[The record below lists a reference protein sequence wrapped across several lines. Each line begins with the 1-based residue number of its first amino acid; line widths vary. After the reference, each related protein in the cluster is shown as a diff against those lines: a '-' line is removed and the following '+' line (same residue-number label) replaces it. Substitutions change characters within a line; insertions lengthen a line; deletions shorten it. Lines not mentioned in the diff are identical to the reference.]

1 MTSAI
6 TTTRASATDTARVL
20 STVLLPTLAGGVI
33 KRRPL
38 LMGLAGR
45 LGADERAVREIAR
58 LADRYGEGPVLLR
71 VPGNREVAVVLSPDH
86 VGAVLD
92 ATPDPFTPASTDK
105 VGALKHFQPH
115 AVLITRDE
123 SLRAKRRAANER
135 ALETDRPL
143 HHLAEPIH
151 RIITE
156 EAATLTRR
164 TLDWDTFDTTWQR
177 VARRIVLGDAAR
189 DDERLTALLDR
200 LRRTANWA
208 WAAPRRKK
216 MLSEFSDRLRTHV
229 ERRDPDSVAAG
240 FSEDVDPVGQ
250 VPHWLFAFDAAGMAI
265 MRTLAVLATHP
276 DAAAKAERD
285 EGAPAQLPYLRAC
298 VLDTLRLW
306 PTTPAI
312 LRESTEKTALGGQ
325 ELPEDTTLFVFAP
338 YFHRQVSQRF
348 DPGMWLD
355 GRAQSHPAHPAL
367 VPFSDGPGQCPGRNL
382 VLYTTSTMLAVMR
395 AHRDHEL
402 ADDHGLRDHE
412 RLPGT
417 LDNFHLV
424 FRATA
429 R

>member
-6 TTTRASATDTARVL
+6 ITRASATDTARVL

-38 LMGLAGR
+38 LMGLVDR
-45 LGADERAVREIAR
+45 LGGDDRAVREIAR
-58 LADRYGEGPVLLR
+58 LADRYGAGPVLLR
-71 VPGNREVAVVLSPDH
+71 VPGHREVAVVLSPDH
-86 VGAVLD
+86 VGAVL
-92 ATPDPFTPASTDK
+92 AASPDPFTPASTDK
-105 VGALKHFQPH
+105 VSALKHFQPH

-123 SLRAKRRAANER
+123 ATRAKRRAANEH
-135 ALETDRPL
+135 ALETARPL
-143 HHLAEPIH
+143 HHLAVPIH
-151 RIITE
+151 RVITE
-156 EAATLTRR
+156 EAATLTDR
-164 TLDWDTFDTTWQR
+164 TLEWDTFDTTWQR
-177 VARRIVLGDAAR
+177 VVRRVVLGDAAR
-189 DDERLTALLDR
+189 DDERLTELLDR

-208 WAAPRRKK
+208 WAMPRRERL
-216 MLSEFSDRLRTHV
+216 LSEFTERLRTHV

-240 FSEDVDPVGQ
+240 FGADVDPVGQ
-250 VPHWLFAFDAAGMAI
+250 VPHWLFAFDAAGMAV

-276 DAAAKAERD
+276 DAAARAERD
-285 EGAPAQLPYLRAC
+285 AGEPAQLPYLRAC

-312 LRESTEKTALGGQ
+312 LRESTEKTTLGGH
-325 ELPEDTTLFVFAP
+325 ELPDGTTVLVFAP

-355 GRAQSHPAHPAL
+355 GRAQSHPAL
-367 VPFSDGPGQCPGRNL
+367 VPFSGGPGQCPGRNL

-395 AHRDHEL
+395 THRDYAL
-402 ADDHGLRDHE
+402 TDDHGLRGHE

-417 LDNFHLV
+417 LDNFRLE